1 MDKEEHDKDTR
12 NDDSIDK
19 EEDESTKDQRTIV
32 VSQLVMRAE
41 ESDLF
46 QYFKKKGFRVKDV
59 ILLRDK
65 RTGRHKGIAY
75 LELGKLEHVPQ
86 ALKLNSQVPD
96 FQRFPLLVKAS
107 EAEKNDV
114 GSSSGGG
121 TVGAKRVEA
130 QKVYLGSID
139 RNVTQQQLFAIF
151 SQFGELEKVLL
162 QIDPNTSLSRG
173 FAFLSYKD
181 PKVANLAIQVMS
193 GQVLAGRALRT
204 GWANQNTTIP
214 GLEEVT
220 SSEFPTDSAQRVEK
234 VNTILA
240 QLNGTGL
247 AALPGLSLV
256 PNASMSL
263 AGGLE
268 KAAMTEPTSVAEQAI
283 NAALGLPGPD
293 TDAAME
299 STPTKPQDPIIDPK
313 EVTGTPSRNIL
324 VHNMFDK
331 DEETDEGWEED
342 IRLDFEEEGGKHG
355 KILSVKVMSK
365 EVGGKIFCAF
375 ENIDGARACA
385 ENLAG
390 RWFDKRQLK
399 VEFVSDVFSSTL
411 HDVAV

>member
-1 MDKEEHDKDTR
+1 MEKEENDNDTR
-12 NDDSIDK
+12 NDDSINK

-41 ESDLF
+41 ESDLL

-96 FQRFPLLVKAS
+96 FQRFPILVKAS

-114 GSSSGGG
+114 GSGGG
-121 TVGAKRVEA
+121 IVGAKRVEA

-193 GQVLAGRALRT
+193 GQVLAGRAL
-204 GWANQNTTIP
+204 P
-214 GLEEVT
+214 L
-220 SSEFPTDSAQRVEK
+220 
-234 VNTILA
+234 
-240 QLNGTGL
+240 GTF
-247 AALPGLSLV
+247 LPLLLY
-256 PNASMSL
+256 NA
-263 AGGLE
+263 
-268 KAAMTEPTSVAEQAI
+268 I
-283 NAALGLPGPD
+283 
-293 TDAAME
+293 
-299 STPTKPQDPIIDPK
+299 
-313 EVTGTPSRNIL
+313 
-324 VHNMFDK
+324 HNMIIK
-331 DEETDEGWEED
+331 
-342 IRLDFEEEGGKHG
+342 K
-355 KILSVKVMSK
+355 
-365 EVGGKIFCAF
+365 
-375 ENIDGARACA
+375 
-385 ENLAG
+385 
-390 RWFDKRQLK
+390 
-399 VEFVSDVFSSTL
+399 
-411 HDVAV
+411 